1 MSHIPSNRYL
11 QAKGL
16 RAEPEKAPVVAGV
29 PTPSCE
35 DFLPGQ
41 IAQVVRL
48 LPVDIRDEIGSEA
61 EIMRTLEYPRF
72 RSAFFE
78 QVKLPAGVAESLEE
92 FEAGLRLAGFIASDQ
107 VLCQTLAN
115 PTKFRVQ
122 KRGVAVDS
130 HIVSPLQARRLG
142 RAQF

>member
-1 MSHIPSNRYL
+1 MSQIPSNRYL

-16 RAEPEKAPVVAGV
+16 HAEPEKAPAVAGV
-29 PTPSCE
+29 PTPSCK

-41 IAQVVRL
+41 ITQVVRL

-61 EIMRTLEYPRF
+61 EVMRTLEYPRF

-78 QVKLPAGVAESLEE
+78 QVKLPAGFAESLEE

-107 VLCQTLAN
+107 VLCQILAN

-130 HIVSPLQARRLG
+130 HIVTPLQARRLG